1 MTLKEI
7 KNKHYYR
14 SLLDSIKVIDA
25 RLIFS
30 LLLAA
35 FVGAF
40 QSYRARGFMPKAYIP
55 FVFFGVTLLLFLI
68 TYGLIGLINKT
79 TFFDVK
85 TKKLNI
91 YKTFALYMLIIM
103 LAWLPFF
110 IAFFPGIMSSDSI
123 DQWRQ
128 AIGLF
133 PLNNHHPVTHTMI
146 IRFSTLISGD
156 NSPWAYS
163 LIQYLIMSASM
174 AFTCVWL
181 RLKGLRKYFVWL
193 VLAFFALHPINALY
207 SITMWKDVLF
217 SVSVMLF
224 TIAIAES
231 VLTNGKSIAKR
242 SYFWL
247 FLISGICVANLRN
260 NGTLVAVLAVALIYI
275 FITGN
280 RRRMAIIVGAV
291 LASALIKSLLLASFN
306 IPESSIV
313 ESFAIPIQQVSRVV
327 VEDGKISSK
336 DMALIEKVTP
346 ASDIKA
352 NYAENTVDPVKFSP
366 KFNSKQLKDYKG
378 EYFGLW
384 LRLLINNPSTYIMA
398 YLEETRGYWDPMTYN
413 WAIFFGI
420 DKNDVGLSELE
431 QLSVPRRYL
440 TFYTE
445 GVHVFLPLRF
455 FWSGAVYGYVM
466 LLMLA
471 IMIFIRKNKKWLY
484 LLATAPF
491 MLNWLTLMVA
501 TPTANNTRYIY
512 CSFLVF
518 PIILALSLY
527 DRKANVK
534 MGNK

>member
-1 MTLKEI
+1 MILKEI

-14 SLLDSIKVIDA
+14 SFLDSIKVVDA

-30 LLLAA
+30 LLLAVFA
-35 FVGAF
+35 GAF
-40 QSYRARGFMPKAYIP
+40 QSYRARGFMPKAYLP
-55 FVFFGVTLLLFLI
+55 FIFLGMVALLFLV

-79 TFFDVK
+79 TFFDAKV
-85 TKKLNI
+85 KKLKK
-91 YKTFALYMLIIM
+91 YKLFIIYMLIIM
-103 LAWLPFF
+103 LAWLPYF
-110 IAFFPGIMSSDSI
+110 IGFFPGIMSSDSV

-128 AIGLF
+128 AIGMST
-133 PLNNHHPVTHTMI
+133 LNNHHPVTHTMI

-156 NSPWAYS
+156 KSPWAYS

-174 AFTCVWL
+174 AFACVWL
-181 RLKGLRKYFVWL
+181 RLKGLKKYFVWL

-224 TIAIAES
+224 TIAITES
-231 VLTNGKSIAKR
+231 VLTNGKSIAKP

-260 NGTLVAVLAVALIYI
+260 NGTLVAILAVALVCI

-291 LASALIKSLLLASFN
+291 LASALIKSLLITSFN

-327 VEDGKISSK
+327 VEDGEISSK
-336 DMALIEKVTP
+336 DMALIEKVAS

-366 KFNSKQLKDYKG
+366 KFNTKQLNDHKG
-378 EYFGLW
+378 EYFSLW
-384 LRLLINNPSTYIMA
+384 LRLLINNPRTYVRA
-398 YLEETRGYWDPMTYN
+398 YLEETRGYWDPLTYN
-413 WAIFFGI
+413 WAIFYDI
-420 DKNDVGLSELE
+420 DKNNVGLS
-431 QLSVPRRYL
+431 QNTQMSVPRHYL
-440 TFYTE
+440 ALFTE
-445 GVHVFLPLRF
+445 GTHVLLPLKF
-455 FWSGAVYGYVM
+455 FWSGAVYNYVM

-471 IMIFIRKNKKWLY
+471 IMVFVRKNKQWLY

-518 PIILALSLY
+518 PIIFALSLY
-527 DRKANVK
+527 DRKAVIK
-534 MGNK
+534 KGNK